1 LTNNGNV
8 NQKDTVL
15 SEDDVLITK
24 QDEVC
29 EIFNNFFVNVAKNIG
44 NNQINPSILEIKNNH
59 PELLE
64 NSFSFSSINPDFVLT
79 K

>member
-1 LTNNGNV
+1 LTNKDIV

-15 SEDDVLITK
+15 SENDVLITK

-29 EIFNNFFVNVAKNIG
+29 EIFNNFLIMWLK
-44 NNQINPSILEIKNNH
+44 ILETIKDWH
-59 PELLE
+59 PKPERKAARNGLKI
-64 NSFSFSSINPDFVLT
+64 FS